1 MGSNKSALTEST
13 LRRAGQRKRTPLE
26 WPAWLKD
33 AIAILKPPDL
43 LTVTE
48 WSDRYRIL
56 DEKTAAVP
64 GRWQTSRTPYLQE
77 IMDAFT
83 HPDIEEI
90 IFCKASQIGG
100 TEALLN
106 ILAYIVA
113 QDPSP
118 TLLVYP
124 TLELAEFASSNR
136 IQPMVTLIPETAVRY
151 NDKDSKTLE
160 LQFDGMYLA
169 LSGANSPASL
179 SSRPIRYL
187 LLDEVDKYPANAGKE
202 ADPISLARERTKT
215 FHNKKIVLISTPT
228 LQTGAIWQAFESA
241 DERRYFYVPCPHCGK
256 HQILKMS
263 NVRWPKEM
271 REPAQ
276 VREAAWYVCEHCQ
289 EIIRDH
295 HKPDMLRGGRWISD
309 NTTGR
314 VSRRVA
320 FHLSSIYSPWL
331 TFGDIAAEFL
341 KSKAF
346 PFLLQNFVNSWLAEP
361 WKTEAKRHNSDLVL
375 ARRAAYPKG
384 RVHQDAQLLVAGVD
398 VQLNHFWWS
407 VRAWGPDLTSWLVD
421 YGRTETWAD
430 IENILRR
437 PYPMN
442 ETGEVAYIAKACI
455 DSGYNTD
462 EVYKF
467 CAYNQD
473 ICVPTKGSS
482 RPLRSRY
489 VQTKIEKDIAL
500 GLILYIFDP
509 NQFKDFIAGR
519 LAHEVNAA
527 GAWMVPEDIDR
538 LYADQIVSEQRIE
551 KKSKA
556 GIITYEWAK
565 VSSHAQN
572 HLLDVEVN
580 CALAAE
586 LCGARY
592 LQKPVIIQSLPE
604 PARAQGNKWLGNT
617 SNWIKR

>member
-1 MGSNKSALTEST
+1 MDSFTN
-13 LRRAGQRKRTPLE
+13 
-26 WPAWLKD
+26 
-33 AIAILKPPDL
+33 PD
-43 LTVTE
+43 V
-48 WSDRYRIL
+48 
-56 DEKTAAVP
+56 
-64 GRWQTSRTPYLQE
+64 
-77 IMDAFT
+77 
-83 HPDIEEI
+83 EEI

-100 TEALLN
+100 TEAILN

-124 TLELAEFASSNR
+124 TLDLAEFASSNR
-136 IQPMVTLIPETAVRY
+136 IQPMVTLIPETAARY
-151 NDKDSKTLE
+151 SGKDSKTLE

-179 SSRPIRYL
+179 SSRPIRFL

-215 FHNKKIVLISTPT
+215 FHNKTIIMISTPT
-228 LQTGAIWQAFESA
+228 IQTGAIWQAFESA
-241 DERRYFYVPCPHCGK
+241 DERRYFYVPCPHCGQ
-256 HQILKMS
+256 HQVLKMS
-263 NVRWPKEM
+263 NIRWPKEVKDPAEA
-271 REPAQ
+271 REK
-276 VREAAWYVCEHCQ
+276 AWYVCEHCQ

-295 HKPDMLRGGRWISD
+295 HKQDMLRGGYWRSD
-309 NTTGR
+309 NTSGR
-314 VSRRVA
+314 VARRVA

-331 TFGDIAAEFL
+331 TFGDVAAEFL

-361 WKTEAKRHNSDLVL
+361 WKTEAKRHNSELVL
-375 ARRAAYPKG
+375 TRRVAYPKG

-398 VQLNHFWWS
+398 VQLNHFWWG

-489 VQTKIEKDIAL
+489 VQTRVEKDIGL

-509 NQFKDFIAGR
+509 NQFKDFIADR
-519 LAHEVNAA
+519 LAHEVNMP

-586 LCGARY
+586 ICGARY
-592 LQKPVIIQSLPE
+592 LRRQVFAKAGDY
-604 PARAQGNKWLGNT
+604 PALTGAGRARWQ
-617 SNWIKR
+617 

>member
-1 MGSNKSALTEST
+1 MDSFTN
-13 LRRAGQRKRTPLE
+13 
-26 WPAWLKD
+26 
-33 AIAILKPPDL
+33 PD
-43 LTVTE
+43 V
-48 WSDRYRIL
+48 
-56 DEKTAAVP
+56 
-64 GRWQTSRTPYLQE
+64 
-77 IMDAFT
+77 
-83 HPDIEEI
+83 EEI

-100 TEALLN
+100 TEAILN

-124 TLELAEFASSNR
+124 TLDLAEFASSNR
-136 IQPMVTLIPETAVRY
+136 IQPMVTLIPETAARY
-151 NDKDSKTLE
+151 NGKDSKTLE

-179 SSRPIRYL
+179 SSRPIRFL

-215 FHNKKIVLISTPT
+215 FHNKTIILISTPT

-241 DERRYFYVPCPHCGK
+241 DERRYFYVPCPHCGEY
-256 HQILKMS
+256 QILKMS
-263 NVRWPKEM
+263 NIRWPKEVKDPAEA
-271 REPAQ
+271 REK
-276 VREAAWYVCEHCQ
+276 AWYVCEHCQ

-295 HKPDMLRGGRWISD
+295 HKQDMLRGGYWRSD
-309 NTTGR
+309 NTSGR
-314 VSRRVA
+314 VARRVA

-398 VQLNHFWWS
+398 VQLNHFWWG

-489 VQTKIEKDIAL
+489 VQTKIEKDMAL

-509 NQFKDFIAGR
+509 NQFKDFITGR
-519 LAHEVNAA
+519 LAHEVNMP

-586 LCGARY
+586 ICGARY
-592 LQKPVIIQSLPE
+592 LQKPVIIRPVPE
-604 PARAQGNKWLGNT
+604 PAGPQGNKWLGNT
-617 SNWIKR
+617 SNWMKR

>member
-1 MGSNKSALTEST
+1 MNVSQWADK
-13 LRRAGQRKRTPLE
+13 
-26 WPAWLKD
+26 
-33 AIAILKPPDL
+33 
-43 LTVTE
+43 
-48 WSDRYRIL
+48 YRIL
-56 DEKTAAVP
+56 DEKTSAVP
-64 GRWQTSRTPYLQE
+64 GKWQTNRTPYLQE
-77 IMDAFT
+77 IMDAFI

-100 TEALLN
+100 TEAILN
-106 ILAYIVA
+106 ILAYTIA

-124 TLELAEFASSNR
+124 TLDLAEFASSNR
-136 IQPMVTLIPETAVRY
+136 IQPMVTLIPETAARY
-151 NDKDSKTLE
+151 SGKDSKTLE

-179 SSRPIRYL
+179 SSRPIRFL
-187 LLDEVDKYPANAGKE
+187 LLDEVDKYPPNAGKE

-215 FHNKKIVLISTPT
+215 FHNKKIVMTSTPT
-228 LQTGAIWQAFESA
+228 LEMGAIWQAFESA
-241 DERRYFYVPCPHCGK
+241 DERRYFYVPCPHCGEL
-256 HQILKMS
+256 QVLKMS
-263 NVRWPKEM
+263 NIRWPKDVKDPAEA
-271 REPAQ
+271 RET
-276 VREAAWYVCEHCQ
+276 AWYVCEHCQ

-295 HKPDMLRGGRWISD
+295 HKQSMLRSGRWISD
-309 NTTGR
+309 NTSGR
-314 VSRRVA
+314 TSRRVA

-361 WKTEAKRHNSDLVL
+361 WKQEAKRFNSDLIL
-375 ARRAAYPKG
+375 EKRASYLKG
-384 RVHQDAQLLVAGVD
+384 RVHSDAQLLVAGVD
-398 VQLNHFWWS
+398 VQLNHFWWG

-421 YGRTETWAD
+421 YGRVETWD
-430 IENILRR
+430 ELEKVLRR
-437 PYPMN
+437 PYPMH
-442 ETGEVAYIAKACI
+442 ETGEVIHISKACI

-467 CAYNQD
+467 CAFNQD

-489 VQTKIEKDIAL
+489 VQTKLEKDIAL

-519 LAHEVNAA
+519 LAHEVDTP
-527 GAWMVPEDIDR
+527 GAWMVPEDTDR
-538 LYADQIVSEQRIE
+538 LYADQIVSEQKVER
-551 KKSKA
+551 KSKA
-556 GIITYEWAK
+556 GVITYEWQK
-565 VSSHAQN
+565 VSTHSQN

-586 LCGARY
+586 ICGARY
-592 LQKPVIIQSLPE
+592 LQKMPVIRLRPE
-604 PARAQGNKWLGNT
+604 PPKGEGSKWLGDT

>member
-1 MGSNKSALTEST
+1 M
-13 LRRAGQRKRTPLE
+13 
-26 WPAWLKD
+26 
-33 AIAILKPPDL
+33 
-43 LTVTE
+43 
-48 WSDRYRIL
+48 
-56 DEKTAAVP
+56 P
-64 GRWQTSRTPYLQE
+64 GKWQTSRTPYLRE

-83 HPDIEEI
+83 NPDVEEI

-106 ILAYIVA
+106 I
-113 QDPSP
+113 P

-124 TLELAEFASSNR
+124 TLDLAEFASSNR
-136 IQPMVTLIPETAVRY
+136 IQPMVTLIPETAACY
-151 NDKDSKTLE
+151 SGKDSKTLE

-215 FHNKKIVLISTPT
+215 FHNKTIVLISTPT
-228 LQTGAIWQAFESA
+228 FQTGAIWQAFESA

-263 NVRWPKEM
+263 NVRWPKEVKDPAEA
-271 REPAQ
+271 REK
-276 VREAAWYVCEHCQ
+276 AWYVCEHCQ

-295 HKPDMLRGGRWISD
+295 HKQDMLRGGRWISD

-361 WKTEAKRHNSDLVL
+361 WKTEAKRYNSDLIL
-375 ARRAAYPKG
+375 AKRAAYPKG

-398 VQLNHFWWS
+398 VQLNHFWWG

-430 IENILRR
+430 IETILRR
-437 PYPMN
+437 PYPTN
-442 ETGEVAYIAKACI
+442 ETGEVAYIAKAGI

-462 EVYKF
+462 EVYRF

-519 LAHEVNAA
+519 LAHEVNMP

-538 LYADQIVSEQRIE
+538 LYADHIVSEQRIE

-556 GIITYEWAK
+556 GVITFEWSK
-565 VSSHAQN
+565 VSTHAQN

-586 LCGARY
+586 ICGARY
-592 LQKPVIIQSLPE
+592 LQKKPVMIQPLPAQ
-604 PARAQGNKWLGNT
+604 PANGNKWLGNT